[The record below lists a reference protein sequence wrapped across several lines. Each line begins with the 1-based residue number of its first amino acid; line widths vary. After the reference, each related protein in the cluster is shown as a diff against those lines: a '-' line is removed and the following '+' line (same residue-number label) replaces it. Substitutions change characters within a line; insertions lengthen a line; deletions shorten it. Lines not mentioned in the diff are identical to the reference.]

1 MGVENDARRRFQV
14 HELDECQQRGV
25 LDDIADISSV
35 IDVAIIH
42 SQSVP
47 EPTTD
52 RNEEVGALL
61 QAGYAAETSG
71 DVFGAVECYQDAL
84 RVAPDNSEAWS
95 ALGQAL
101 VLAGDIDTAAE
112 ALTTALALDHQRS
125 DLALLLADL
134 YRRQGRL
141 ADAEDELRT
150 FLRLTP
156 DSRIIQQM
164 LAEILG
170 AQKRYDAAATLG
182 RELALLGTMS
192 GDFTK
197 QLCDWLAQIGSHRDA
212 IQYLTRHLSVTAD
225 DAEGWLQLGNLWL
238 TVQEPQKADAA
249 WAHYRAL
256 YPDDQAQTSGRLV
269 ARLDAVL
276 SPDYIRALF
285 DGYADNFDHDLQDKL
300 RYHAPELLQQAV
312 ARVWNGAIP
321 PCDMLDLGC
330 GTGLS
335 GKAFEVYRR
344 NLVGIDLS
352 PRMLGYAEA
361 TGLYNELV
369 AADIVPWMNATTQQ
383 FDLVLAA
390 DVLVYMGDLKPLFT
404 AVRRVLKSGG
414 LFAATAEQMA
424 PIDDQDFLLQ
434 AKRRYAHGEG
444 YLLRLAETCGFRLK
458 ALDFI
463 TPRYEA
469 GQPVPGVLFVVEG

>member
-1 MGVENDARRRFQV
+1 M
-14 HELDECQQRGV
+14 
-25 LDDIADISSV
+25 LDDVTDISSV
-35 IDVAIIH
+35 VDVAIIH

-47 EPTTD
+47 ELRAD
-52 RNEEVGALL
+52 RNGEVGALL
-61 QAGYAAETSG
+61 QAGYAAETGG
-71 DVFGAVECYQDAL
+71 DVVGAIDHYQDA
-84 RVAPDNSEAWS
+84 VAIAPDNAEAWS

-101 VLAGDIDTAAE
+101 VQFGDIEIAAE
-112 ALTTALALDHQRS
+112 ALTIALALDHGRS
-125 DLALLLADL
+125 DLALLLAEL
-134 YRRQGRL
+134 YRGQGRL

-156 DSRIIQQM
+156 DSRSVQQM

-170 AQKRYDAAATLG
+170 AQQRYDAAATLG
-182 RELALLGTMS
+182 RELSLLGTMS

-197 QLCDWLAQIGSHRDA
+197 QFCVWLAQVGSHRDA
-212 IQYLTRHLSVTAD
+212 IQYLARYLSETAD

-238 TVQEPQKADAA
+238 VVQDPQKADAA

-256 YPDDQAQTSGRLV
+256 HPDDQAQTSARLV
-269 ARLDAVL
+269 AGLDAVL

-285 DGYADNFDHDLQDKL
+285 DGYADNFDRDLQDKL
-300 RYHAPELLQQAV
+300 RYKAPELLQQAV
-312 ARVWNGAIP
+312 ARVWNGTTP

-335 GKAFEVYRR
+335 GKAFTPYRR
-344 NLVGIDLS
+344 SLVGIDLS

-369 AADIVPWMNATTQQ
+369 AADIVPWMDATPQQ

-390 DVLVYMGDLKPLFT
+390 DVLVYLGDLKPLFT

-414 LFAATAEQMA
+414 LFAATAEQM
-424 PIDDQDFLLQ
+424 PPNDNHDFLLQ
-434 AKRRYAHGEG
+434 PKRRYAHGEG
-444 YLLRLAETCGFRLK
+444 YLLRLAEDCGFRLK
-458 ALDFI
+458 ALDFV